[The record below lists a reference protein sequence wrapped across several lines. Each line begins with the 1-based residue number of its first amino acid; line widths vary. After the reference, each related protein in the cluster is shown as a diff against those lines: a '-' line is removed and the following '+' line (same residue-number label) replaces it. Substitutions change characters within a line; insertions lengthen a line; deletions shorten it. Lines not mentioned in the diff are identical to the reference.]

1 MSADNNLKLDTDLK
15 SHTLEDDQDPSL
27 PKMPRCRSGAS
38 MSSSPPFKPSA
49 PISTASLLTPR
60 AFPPPSLTDVPVEYI
75 TDQLHNLAPL
85 FWDKPDTADC
95 TLVIPVP
102 YPRGKAGSTFP
113 DMPAF
118 SMSSD
123 SSLGRRVTEP
133 ALNSVPRISLKL
145 HRDYLSAHSTFL
157 RGLFSGASSLDLI
170 SSAALSEAPS
180 RPSPSGEFTVPA
192 NRLPRL
198 MPCSP
203 DHPILFLPIPDP
215 SSIHLV
221 VHWMYFGSTSY
232 IEDSLNNG
240 SIDWEGIARNVEYL
254 GLPAE
259 IKVNWLHVVERGG
272 LSDSD
277 VEEDNDDDAATET
290 VYYSDDEDQVNDA
303 TVPAVAPTNVDLSAA
318 MEADDNASDDDGAK
332 RGRTRTMRP
341 LSTCSSHSV

>member
-1 MSADNNLKLDTDLK
+1 MSVDNNINLDTELK
-15 SHTLEDDQDPSL
+15 SHTLQDDQDPSL

-38 MSSSPPFKPSA
+38 MSSSPPFETLRPHFD
-49 PISTASLLTPR
+49 R
-60 AFPPPSLTDVPVEYI
+60 VVVYPPSLPSSFSDWRARRILPTV
-75 TDQLHNLAPL
+75 LSL
-85 FWDKPDTADC
+85 FQYH
-95 TLVIPVP
+95 IPAG
-102 YPRGKAGSTFP
+102 RLGSTFS

-118 SMSSD
+118 SMSKD
-123 SSLGRRVTEP
+123 SGLGRRVTEP

-145 HRDYLSAHSTFL
+145 HMDYLSAHSTFL

-180 RPSPSGEFTVPA
+180 RPSPSGQFTVPA

-215 SSIHLV
+215 SSIHLL

-232 IEDSLNNG
+232 IEDSLNDG
-240 SIDWEGIARNVEYL
+240 SVEWEGIARNVEYL

-259 IKVNWLHVVERGG
+259 IKVFLGRWYGNWLHAERGG
-272 LSDSD
+272 ASESDGE
-277 VEEDNDDDAATET
+277 EEDNDDAET
-290 VYYSDDEDQVNDA
+290 VYYSDDEDQSDDAADPSPAPA
-303 TVPAVAPTNVDLSAA
+303 TVDLNAA
-318 MEADDNASDDDGAK
+318 MAADDNASDDGQK
-332 RGRTRTMRP
+332 RGRTRSTRP

>member
-1 MSADNNLKLDTDLK
+1 
-15 SHTLEDDQDPSL
+15 
-27 PKMPRCRSGAS
+27 
-38 MSSSPPFKPSA
+38 MSSSPPLKPSD
-49 PISTASLLTPR
+49 PISTASLLIPR
-60 AFPPPSLTDVPVEYI
+60 AFPPPSLTGVPIEYI
-75 TDQLHNLAPL
+75 TDQLHNLAPQY
-85 FWDKPDTADC
+85 WDKPDTANC

-118 SMSSD
+118 SMSND
-123 SSLGRRVTEP
+123 STLGRRVTEP

-145 HRDYLSAHSTFL
+145 HMDYLSAHSTLL

-232 IEDSLNNG
+232 IEASLNDG
-240 SIDWEGIARNVEYL
+240 SIEWEGIARNVEYL
-254 GLPAE
+254 GLLPE
-259 IKVNWLHVVERGG
+259 LKMFLRQWYWTWLHAEREG

-277 VEEDNDDDAATET
+277 AEEEDDDDDDDDAET
-290 VYYSDDEDQVNDA
+290 VYYSDDEDHSNSA
-303 TVPAVAPTNVDLSAA
+303 TDPSAAPTTVDLSAA
-318 MEADDNASDDDGAK
+318 MAADDNASDDDGAK
-332 RGRTRTMRP
+332 RGRTRTARP
-341 LSTCSSHSV
+341 LSTSSAHSL